1 MRNHADDGHKVT
13 GGPLEQQK
21 PADASSLTNVSLD
34 TRISSD
40 IVPMGEDE
48 EWKSSDSSPKHSS
61 RDDGVSVDVDIDKD
75 EDFTDAND

>member
-1 MRNHADDGHKVT
+1 VRNHAYHGQKVT

-21 PADASSLTNVSLD
+21 PPHASSLTNVSLD

-48 EWKSSDSSPKHSS
+48 EWKSSDSSQKHSPG
-61 RDDGVSVDVDIDKD
+61 DDGVSVDVDIDKD